1 MPTMVA
7 IRLITLQSSRMS
19 ANASPAAGGC
29 SVSVITIPN
38 IANPTDN
45 APNITYDDSS
55 KMDIDSIN
63 GKIDKE

>member
-7 IRLITLQSSRMS
+7 ARLITLQSSRIS

-45 APNITYDDSS
+45 APNITYEDSR
-55 KMDIDSIN
+55 KMDIDSTMGN
-63 GKIDKE
+63 IDKE